1 MRNLTLVFWV
11 FAIGLSGVSLAAGSF
26 GGLVVPN
33 MGQVKGGEGV
43 LYYMDAPWG
52 RLYVTE
58 QGLLLNV
65 IQDVEQA
72 PPPAMSSS
80 IPQPWAAVPHEMGIA
95 DPISDVG
102 GISPASPF
110 AKGGLRGILE
120 MGVGLDSG
128 LLSRICA

>member
-1 MRNLTLVFWV
+1 MFKKSAFTGIVCALIMSAQA
-11 FAIGLSGVSLAAGSF
+11 FAQGSF

-65 IQDVEQA
+65 IQDVEQV
-72 PPPAMSSS
+72 PPPA
-80 IPQPWAAVPHEMGIA
+80 IN
-95 DPISDVG
+95 D
-102 GISPASPF
+102 
-110 AKGGLRGILE
+110 
-120 MGVGLDSG
+120 
-128 LLSRICA
+128 LLGS